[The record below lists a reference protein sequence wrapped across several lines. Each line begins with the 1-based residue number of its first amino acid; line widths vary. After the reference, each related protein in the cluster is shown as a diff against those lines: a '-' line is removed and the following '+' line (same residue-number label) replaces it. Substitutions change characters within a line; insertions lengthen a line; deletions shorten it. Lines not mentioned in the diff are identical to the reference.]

1 MNVPIRVDYGVR
13 ALVDIALH
21 SGGSNAVR
29 SVDTSKRAVIPHP
42 YLAQVLY
49 SLSKAGLVKSVRGPR
64 GGHIL
69 AKKPHDIR
77 LSAVM
82 KCLDG
87 SEMLV
92 SCLGYVDFC
101 VHVPGCSQRDVWKK
115 VEDSI
120 FNVLDSVS
128 IGDLAEKTKATIRSS
143 SS

>member
-42 YLAQVLY
+42 YLAQVLH
-49 SLSKAGLVKSVRGPR
+49 SLSKAGIVKSVRGPK
-64 GGHIL
+64 GGHLL
-69 AKKPHDIR
+69 AKEPHEIR
-77 LSAVM
+77 LSTVM

-87 SEMLV
+87 SEMIV
-92 SCLGYVDFC
+92 NCLGDVDFC

-115 VEDSI
+115 IEDSI
-120 FNVLDSVS
+120 FNILDSVS
-128 IGDLAEKTKATIRSS
+128 VGDLVEKTKITAGIGSP
-143 SS
+143 